1 MGQPSY
7 YAVIPADVR
16 YHPELSAN
24 AKLLYG
30 EITALCN
37 SQGYC
42 WANNKYFAKLY
53 GVDERTIRRWLAD
66 LEQYNFIVRT
76 ISAKD
81 DDGTIYRKIYL
92 KVAAPP
98 LEECADKN
106 VRGVGQ
112 KCPGG
117 PDKNVRHNN
126 TYNNTSN
133 IYSACARVTQKK
145 NKSKPQFDDFLQRD
159 YDFDQLEAR
168 LLNRPLD
175 VEGDTG

>member
-16 YHPELSAN
+16 YHPKLSAN

-53 GVDERTIRRWLAD
+53 EVDERTIRRWIEA
-66 LEQYNFIVRT
+66 LEKYEFIVRT
-76 ISAKD
+76 STVKD
-81 DDGTIYRKIYL
+81 EDGTMLRKIYL
-92 KVAAPP
+92 KAAAPDP
-98 LEECADKN
+98 SADKN
-106 VRGVGQ
+106 VRGGGQ

-117 PDKNVRHNN
+117 PDNNVRHNN
-126 TYNNTSN
+126 TNNITSN
-133 IYSACARVTQKK
+133 IYNACARVTQTKK
-145 NKSKPQFDDFLQRD
+145 KSKPKFDDFSQRN
-159 YDFDQLEAR
+159 YDFDQLEAK
-168 LLNRPLD
+168 LLNRSLD